1 MSTEVLDVKS
11 LRKQYEQT
19 SDTYLTTNVIDLF
32 SLKGRVI
39 AITGGAQG
47 IGLAL
52 AFACAEAGAKVA
64 VIDARAEPH
73 KDYHIL
79 EKQCSKLGMYQYDIG
94 QNSQLTLEC

>member
-1 MSTEVLDVKS
+1 MSSTQQQPVQVQTMPLH
-11 LRKQYEQT
+11 KQYEEAGD
-19 SDTYLTTNVIDLF
+19 SYLTTNVLDLF

-64 VIDARAEPH
+64 AIDAKAEPH
-73 KDYHIL
+73 KDFLIL
-79 EKQCSKLGMYQYDIG
+79 EKQCTQLGMYQ
-94 QNSQLTLEC
+94 